1 MIIFLVVVLA
11 APFGINPPAFIAQ
24 LVAFAFGLAASTF
37 FPAILLGIFDRRMNM
52 QGAVAG
58 MIVGLVFTASYII
71 GTKYL
76 GWPNFILGITA
87 EGIGAIGMLL
97 NFVVA
102 YLVSRATPP
111 PSRRDPAPGGRDP
124 HPQRERGLGPGALS
138 LREGP
143 IPGSRDGVLN

>member
-111 PSRRDPAPGGRDP
+111 PPEDPAPGGRDP